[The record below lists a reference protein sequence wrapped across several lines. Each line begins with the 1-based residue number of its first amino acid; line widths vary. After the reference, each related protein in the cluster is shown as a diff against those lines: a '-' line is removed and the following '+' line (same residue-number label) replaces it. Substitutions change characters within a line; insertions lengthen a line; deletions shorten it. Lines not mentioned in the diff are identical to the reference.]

1 MRLPWENVVWGIVHA
16 ERLREEGGVGMEL
29 IKVCKMIDKVEKN
42 VKNGNACKKNCRFQ
56 NEVQRYGA

>member
-42 VKNGNACKKNCRFQ
+42 VKNGNACKKNINKF
-56 NEVQRYGA
+56 